1 MAESEEDM
9 DRRIVRQ
16 EQLREKDVNVLIA
29 AIDAIN
35 PWNKESNNNDE
46 NIMVVN
52 GKKYDK
58 RYYKGV

>member
-1 MAESEEDM
+1 M
-9 DRRIVRQ
+9 DRRIIRP
-16 EQLREKDVNVLIA
+16 EQLREKDVHVLSA

-46 NIMVVN
+46 NVMVVN